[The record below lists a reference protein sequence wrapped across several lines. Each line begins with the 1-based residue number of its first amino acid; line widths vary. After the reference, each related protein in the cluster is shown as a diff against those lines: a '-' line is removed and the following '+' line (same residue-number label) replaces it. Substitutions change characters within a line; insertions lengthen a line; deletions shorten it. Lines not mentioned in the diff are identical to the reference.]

1 MDTSYY
7 VDTYYGYNA
16 ANSSIVGGMFVFMV
30 IMWIISIIIGVIG
43 IVSLWKIFKKAGK
56 PGWAALIPFY
66 NYYVMCEIAEK
77 QWWHVLLLFVP
88 IAQIYSLFV
97 VYDGVSKKFG
107 KSTGF
112 SVGML
117 FLPYVFLPILAFSDA
132 QMIDKNKGFGST
144 NLEQSVQNVD
154 ANIVDNNTNNMNQG
168 YVAPSFETPATPS
181 TEQPVNNVSQP
192 MVNNDINQGSPMNNM
207 NQGYVDPSFETP
219 VTPVTEEHVNNV
231 SQPMVNNDINQGS
244 SMNNMNQGYV
254 APSSTTSTEQPA
266 NNVLQPAVNNDANQ
280 GSSMSNMNQGYVATS
295 FETPATPSIEEPVNN
310 ISQQVVENNVNQSE
324 PNQNSAQSIEPN
336 EAIISAEKPHTSFWS
351 NRNNQ

>member
-117 FLPYVFLPILAFSDA
+117 FLPYIFLPILAFSDV

-168 YVAPSFETPATPS
+168 YVAPSFEMPATS
-181 TEQPVNNVSQP
+181 SA
-192 MVNNDINQGSPMNNM
+192 
-207 NQGYVDPSFETP
+207 
-219 VTPVTEEHVNNV
+219 EEPINNV

-244 SMNNMNQGYV
+244 SMSNMNQGYVAPSFETPVTPSAEEPVNNISQPMVNNDINQSTLMNNMNQGYV
-254 APSSTTSTEQPA
+254 APSST
-266 NNVLQPAVNNDANQ
+266 
-280 GSSMSNMNQGYVATS
+280 
-295 FETPATPSIEEPVNN
+295 PSAEEPVNN

-324 PNQNSAQSIEPN
+324 PNQNSAQSVEPN

>member
-56 PGWAALIPFY
+56 PGWTALIPFY

-117 FLPYVFLPILAFSDA
+117 FLPYIFLPILAFSDA
-132 QMIDKNKGFGST
+132 QMIDKNK
-144 NLEQSVQNVD
+144 
-154 ANIVDNNTNNMNQG
+154 
-168 YVAPSFETPATPS
+168 
-181 TEQPVNNVSQP
+181 
-192 MVNNDINQGSPMNNM
+192 
-207 NQGYVDPSFETP
+207 
-219 VTPVTEEHVNNV
+219 
-231 SQPMVNNDINQGS
+231 
-244 SMNNMNQGYV
+244 
-254 APSSTTSTEQPA
+254 
-266 NNVLQPAVNNDANQ
+266 
-280 GSSMSNMNQGYVATS
+280 
-295 FETPATPSIEEPVNN
+295 
-310 ISQQVVENNVNQSE
+310 
-324 PNQNSAQSIEPN
+324 
-336 EAIISAEKPHTSFWS
+336 
-351 NRNNQ
+351 

>member
-117 FLPYVFLPILAFSDA
+117 FLPYIFLPILAFSDA

-144 NLEQSVQNVD
+144 NLEQSTQNVD

-168 YVAPSFETPATPS
+168 YVAPSFETPA
-181 TEQPVNNVSQP
+181 
-192 MVNNDINQGSPMNNM
+192 
-207 NQGYVDPSFETP
+207 
-219 VTPVTEEHVNNV
+219 TPVTEEHVNNV

-280 GSSMSNMNQGYVATS
+280 GSSMSNMNQGYVAPS
-295 FETPATPSIEEPVNN
+295 STPSAEEPINNVSQPMVNNDINQSTLMNNMNQGYVAPSSTPSAEEPVNN
-310 ISQQVVENNVNQSE
+310 VSQQVVENNVNQSE
-324 PNQNSAQSIEPN
+324 PNQNSAQGIEPN
-336 EAIISAEKPHTSFWS
+336 EAIINAEKPHTSFWS

>member
-117 FLPYVFLPILAFSDA
+117 FLPYIFLPILAFSDA
-132 QMIDKNKGFGST
+132 QMIDKNEGFGST

-168 YVAPSFETPATPS
+168 YVAPSFEMPATP
-181 TEQPVNNVSQP
+181 
-192 MVNNDINQGSPMNNM
+192 
-207 NQGYVDPSFETP
+207 
-219 VTPVTEEHVNNV
+219 
-231 SQPMVNNDINQGS
+231 
-244 SMNNMNQGYV
+244 
-254 APSSTTSTEQPA
+254 STEQPA

-280 GSSMSNMNQGYVATS
+280 GSSMNNMSQGYVAPS
-295 FETPATPSIEEPVNN
+295 FETPATPSIEEHVNN
-310 ISQQVVENNVNQSE
+310 VSQQVVENNVNQSE
-324 PNQNSAQSIEPN
+324 PNQNSAQGIEPN